1 MTPFLHFSTYI
12 HEKAEPLAVEV
23 VDSVLNRMQLDIP
36 DWEKEQAIAMYIEL
50 LKFFGESLMEEDK
63 EAAPEALIKWSK
75 KNAEM
80 QISSDGEISE
90 IVVRYPPTRD
100 IFNEILTRISVELDL
115 SLKENAYIL
124 KRINN
129 MLDISLNETF
139 FSFKRLSDKYKEDT
153 QAELLKLSA
162 PIVPIK
168 DDIVILPL
176 IGYIDKN
183 RAEHIMDNVVP
194 RIADMEVKH
203 VIADFSGVL
212 TINSQIA
219 LSLHQIGE
227 MLRMMGVH
235 VVTAGMRP
243 ELVQTVVSSN
253 IELSG
258 IESFA
263 NVKQAL
269 ENIQ

>member
-1 MTPFLHFSTYI
+1 MAPFLNFSTYI
-12 HEKAEPLAVEV
+12 HENAEPLAVEV
-23 VDSVLNRMQLDIP
+23 VESVLNRMQLDIP
-36 DWEKEQAIAMYIEL
+36 NWEKEQAIAMYIEL
-50 LKFFGESLMEEDK
+50 LKFFGESLMEEEK
-63 EAAPEALIKWSK
+63 NGAPKALIEWSK

-80 QISSDGEISE
+80 QISSKGEISE

-115 SLKENAYIL
+115 SVKENAYIL

-139 FSFKRLSDKYKEDT
+139 FSFKCLSDKYNED
-153 QAELLKLSA
+153 EPLKLSA

-183 RAEHIMDNVVP
+183 RAEHLMDNVVP

-203 VIADFSGVL
+203 VIADF
-212 TINSQIA
+212 
-219 LSLHQIGE
+219 
-227 MLRMMGVH
+227 
-235 VVTAGMRP
+235 
-243 ELVQTVVSSN
+243 
-253 IELSG
+253 
-258 IESFA
+258 
-263 NVKQAL
+263 
-269 ENIQ
+269 